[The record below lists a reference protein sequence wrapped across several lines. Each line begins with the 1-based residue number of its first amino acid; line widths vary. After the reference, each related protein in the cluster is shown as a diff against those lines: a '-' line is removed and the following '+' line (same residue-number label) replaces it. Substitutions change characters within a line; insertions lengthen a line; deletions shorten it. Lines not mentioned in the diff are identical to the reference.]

1 MCDRGSAAAWGD
13 GFSVS
18 AEAAKRMTESDFL
31 LGTRRLSDPMGP
43 LSDLVPEVCVCVCVK
58 ERARES
64 PSGVCERERVC
75 LCV

>member
-43 LSDLVPEVCVCVCVK
+43 LSDLVPEVCV
-58 ERARES
+58 
-64 PSGVCERERVC
+64 
-75 LCV
+75 